1 MQKEAQVS
9 VEAMVSIS
17 IMIIIFLFALGFTFS
32 KRGELL
38 NTEKYLEKR
47 KECSS
52 VANAITQ
59 TKLLG
64 DGAETR
70 LTAISN
76 VSIYNKSDKS
86 ENNKSDKF
94 RVRYK
99 NRFHNFNIS
108 SINTLSYVSNPIEE
122 FSNFKFV

>member
-9 VEAMVSIS
+9 VEAMVSIVIV
-17 IMIIIFLFALGFTFS
+17 IMIFLFALGFTFS
-32 KRGELL
+32 KRSELL

-76 VSIYNKSDKS
+76 VSIYNKSMLIAVQDRK
-86 ENNKSDKF
+86 EIAYCTIEKLRIGNYTNITGNLLI
-94 RVRYK
+94 K
-99 NRFHNFNIS
+99 NINGKINITR
-108 SINTLSYVSNPIEE
+108 IL
-122 FSNFKFV
+122 